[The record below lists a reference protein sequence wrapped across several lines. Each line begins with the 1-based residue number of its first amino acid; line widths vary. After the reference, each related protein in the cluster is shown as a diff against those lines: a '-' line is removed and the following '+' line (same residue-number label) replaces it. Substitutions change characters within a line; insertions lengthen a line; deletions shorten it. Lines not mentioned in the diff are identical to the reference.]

1 MPTIDVDGLPTYYEI
16 EGPDDAP
23 VLTLAHGQAFD
34 LTVWRSQ
41 VLYFGDRFRVLC
53 PDLRGHGR
61 TGNGDETEL
70 RISHVAGDIVGLW
83 DALRVARSH
92 FVGTSLG
99 GFAGYELALE
109 YPERL
114 SSVTFAATQDAGE
127 HCSRHS
133 EAELR
138 P

>member
-1 MPTIDVDGLPTYYEI
+1 M
-16 EGPDDAP
+16 
-23 VLTLAHGQAFD
+23 
-34 LTVWRSQ
+34 
-41 VLYFGDRFRVLC
+41 LC

-70 RISHVAGDIVGLW
+70 RSPLAGDIVVCGM
-83 DALRVARSH
+83 LRVARSH

-99 GFAGYELALE
+99 GFAGYELAE
-109 YPERL
+109 YRERL
-114 SSVTFAATQDAGE
+114 SSVTLQRRRRICRKY
-127 HCSRHS
+127 CSRHS